1 MMLICILS
9 LPVAAG
15 IAALLSERL
24 SRKLP
29 GWITFLALS
38 VDFVLVVYLLFEGGA
53 DNGSAG
59 RWVSQ
64 FQGPWFPQ
72 VGITF
77 HLGVDKIS
85 LLLLALTTFLGA
97 MAALASFTEITER
110 TGSFHL
116 CLSWTIAGILGVF
129 LALDLFLFY
138 FAWEFMLV
146 PMFFLILVWGHED
159 RFRAAVKFFIF
170 TQLGGLLMLA
180 AILGLYFAH
189 GRSSGVYT
197 FDYPALIG
205 TAASPTSASL
215 ILCGFLAAFL
225 VKLPAVPFHTWLP
238 DAHTQ
243 APTGGSVILAGL
255 LLKTGAYGV
264 LRFAIPLF
272 PLQMH
277 QFSMVLEILGL
288 IGIIYGAFL
297 AFAQTD
303 LKRLIAYTSV
313 SHMGF
318 VLLGLVVGSNMAFQG
333 AVVQILSHGLS
344 TGALFVLAGALQERL
359 HTRDLS
365 RMGGLWSVTPRLGA
379 STMLFAMAAL
389 GLPGMGNF
397 VGEFLVVLGTYGSNP
412 ALAIVAALG
421 FVFSTI
427 YSLRMMQQAFF
438 GENRQGW
445 KIHDLSVREGALVVL
460 MVIPLLWL
468 GLYPQTLI
476 GRVSRPLAFR
486 PERAAG
492 HVVQAA
498 PEPPG
503 ASGGRR

>member
-1 MMLICILS
+1 MMLIYILS

-15 IAALLSERL
+15 LAALFSGRV

-29 GWITFLALS
+29 GWIAFLALS
-38 VDFVLVVYLLFEGGA
+38 IDFVLVLYLLLEGDA
-53 DNGSAG
+53 NNASPG
-59 RWVSQ
+59 RWVSE

-72 VGITF
+72 AGITF
-77 HLGVDKIS
+77 HLAADTIS
-85 LLLLALTTFLGA
+85 LLLLALAAFLGS
-97 MAALASFTEITER
+97 MAALASFREITER
-110 TGSFHL
+110 TGSFYL

-138 FAWEFMLV
+138 FAWELMLV
-146 PMFFLILVWGHED
+146 PMFFLILLWGHED

-189 GRSSGVYT
+189 GRASGVYT

-205 TAASPTSASL
+205 TALGPLPATLA
-215 ILCGFLAAFL
+215 LCGFLAAFL

-264 LRFAIPLF
+264 LRFAVPLF
-272 PLQMH
+272 PLQMQ
-277 QFSMVLEILGL
+277 QFSMVLQVLGL
-288 IGIIYGAFL
+288 IGILYGAFL

-303 LKRLIAYTSV
+303 MKRLIAYTSV

-318 VLLGLVVGSNMAFQG
+318 VLLGLVGGSNMAFQG

-365 RMGGLWSVTPRLGA
+365 RMGGLWSVAPRLGGA
-379 STMLFAMAAL
+379 TMLFAMAAL

-412 ALAIVAALG
+412 TLAIVAALG
-421 FVFSTI
+421 FVLSTI

-438 GENRQGW
+438 GENKGGW
-445 KIHDLSVREGALVVL
+445 KIRDLSMREAAIVAL

-468 GLYPQTLI
+468 GLYPRTFI
-476 GRVSRPLAFR
+476 GRVSRPPAFE
-486 PERAAG
+486 PEGATG
-492 HVVQAA
+492 HIAQTA

-503 ASGGRR
+503 ANGAER